1 MQIENVILNQTTKDD
16 LIRQITNNV
25 LTGIPAILK
34 ESRETDLH
42 AKEWLSSKETETLLK
57 ICSVTRCNWSRSG
70 ILKSYKIV
78 NRIRYRKDEVLEAL
92 LERET
97 VKIID

>member
-1 MQIENVILNQTTKDD
+1 MENVILTQTTKDD
-16 LIRQITNNV
+16 LIRQITTNV
-25 LTGIPAILK
+25 LTGMTAILK

-57 ICSVTRCNWSRSG
+57 ISNVTRWSWSRSG
-70 ILKSYKIV
+70 ILKSYKIG
-78 NRIRYRKDEVLEAL
+78 NRIRYRKDEVLKAL

-97 VKIID
+97 VKNID

>member
-1 MQIENVILNQTTKDD
+1 MDNVILTQTTKDD
-16 LIRQITNNV
+16 LIRQITNNI
-25 LTGIPAILK
+25 LTGMTSILK

-57 ICSVTRCNWSRSG
+57 ISNVTRWSWSRSG
-70 ILKSYKIV
+70 ILKSYKIG
-78 NRIRYRKDEVLEAL
+78 NRIRYRKDEVLKAL

-97 VKIID
+97 VKNID